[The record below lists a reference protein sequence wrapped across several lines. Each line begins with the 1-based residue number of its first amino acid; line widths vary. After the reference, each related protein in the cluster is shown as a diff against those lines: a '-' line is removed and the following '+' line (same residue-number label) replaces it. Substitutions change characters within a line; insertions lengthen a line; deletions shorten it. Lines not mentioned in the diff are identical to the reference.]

1 MPLVV
6 IFLIVRRWEVSL
18 TRQVLESVSSFVS
31 MAVSL
36 TRPVLQSVSSLS
48 GSGVSLT
55 RPVVESVSSFV
66 WWGIFLTRPVLVCLV
81 FRLCEFLL
89 HTA

>member
-6 IFLIVRRWEVSL
+6 IFLVVRRWGVSL
-18 TRQVLESVSSFVS
+18 TRPVLQSVSSFVS
-31 MAVSL
+31 MADSL

-55 RPVVESVSSFV
+55 RPSLESVSSFV